1 MKIKFFTILTI
12 LLLNSC
18 ATKQTKPILI
28 IPKTESLINP
38 EVISSSVSE
47 EDLKQ
52 GKTTF
57 EGRCTSCH
65 QLYEPKEFDK
75 NEWKS
80 ITHRMQKKAHL
91 DDLEI
96 EKVYNY
102 IISNL
107 K

>member
-1 MKIKFFTILTI
+1 MKIRVFSLIMISILF
-12 LLLNSC
+12 SC
-18 ATKQTKPILI
+18 ATKQIKQVIDL
-28 IPKTESLINP
+28 PKTESL
-38 EVISSSVSE
+38 EKAEEISAVSE

-52 GKTTF
+52 GKATF

-91 DDLEI
+91 DDIEI
-96 EKVYNY
+96 AKVYNY
-102 IISNL
+102 IVSNL

>member
-1 MKIKFFTILTI
+1 MKIRVFVLLTI
-12 LLLNSC
+12 SILFSC
-18 ATKQTKPILI
+18 ATKQTKTVTN
-28 IPKTESLINP
+28 IPKTEPVANIEIIPSI
-38 EVISSSVSE
+38 SE

-52 GKTTF
+52 GKATF

-91 DDLEI
+91 DDIEI
-96 EKVYNY
+96 GKVYNY
-102 IISNL
+102 IVSNL